1 MQFVFCSVQRDLGG
15 DRISGLLV
23 HRLRPDEVTS
33 SINICNAGT
42 SRVLSDRH
50 FVGWGRF
57 SQKHLGSWFKR
68 EKR

>member
-23 HRLRPDEVTS
+23 HRLRADEVNS
-33 SINICNAGT
+33 SINICNVGT
-42 SRVLSDRH
+42 SWVFSDHH
-50 FVGWGRF
+50 FVGRSRF